1 MNKTEQK
8 NETKKSQTTKK
19 EGWAVVWRFIMDH
32 TACDMSLCFWH
43 CDMAEI
49 VLKGLMWDDV
59 IYFRL
64 QNADAISQPEGGL
77 CFKIEPQLIIC
88 VCTFLFSQQSI
99 PGFSK

>member
-1 MNKTEQK
+1 
-8 NETKKSQTTKK
+8 
-19 EGWAVVWRFIMDH
+19 
-32 TACDMSLCFWH
+32 
-43 CDMAEI
+43 MAEI

-77 CFKIEPQLIIC
+77 YFKIEPQLIIC